1 MPFSWGRRTVDRA
14 NRRWPAA
21 LLALTALAVL
31 AVLLGINLLTATR
44 RSVEAYAAY
53 DELELTLESFEY
65 SAPDEPVIV
74 RIRVGNPT
82 DDLLEITSL
91 DLRIAAGVHTVGGGT
106 IRETTLLEPHGSTVI
121 TVDAAIDDETYV
133 AQLDQQSIEW
143 IINGRIQVQ
152 LEHGEPTWIPFGTRY
167 VS

>member
-1 MPFSWGRRTVDRA
+1 VNRA
-14 NRRWPAA
+14 NRRWPSA
-21 LLALTALAVL
+21 LLALVALGALAAL
-31 AVLLGINLLTATR
+31 RGINMLTATR
-44 RSVEAYAAY
+44 RSVDAYAAY

-74 RIRVGNPT
+74 QIRVGNPT
-82 DDLLEITSL
+82 DDPLEIESL

-106 IRETTLLEPHGSTVI
+106 IREMTLLEPHASTI
-121 TVDAAIDDETYV
+121 LTVEAAIDDETYV

-143 IINGRIQVQ
+143 IINGRILVH

-167 VS
+167 MS